1 WGYGRRTGFLSNL
14 HLGARD
20 PDGGPP
26 IMVGKTFKGLTDAL
40 LQWQTEEFPRYE
52 THRDEHTV
60 HLRPA
65 IVVEIELDGVQTSTR
80 YPGGVA
86 LRFARVLRYRP
97 DKEAGEAD
105 TIDAVRA
112 MLRG

>member
-1 WGYGRRTGFLSNL
+1 MLSNL

-26 IMVGKTFKGLTDAL
+26 IMVGKTFKGMTDEL
-40 LQWQTEEFPRYE
+40 LAWQTRELAAIAVEE
-52 THRDEHTV
+52 HDWGV
-60 HLRPA
+60 LVRPELV
-65 IVVEIELDGVQTSTR
+65 IEIELDGAQVSSR
-80 YPGGVA
+80 YAGGVA

-97 DKEAGEAD
+97 DKDAADAD

-112 MLRG
+112 LVPGKG